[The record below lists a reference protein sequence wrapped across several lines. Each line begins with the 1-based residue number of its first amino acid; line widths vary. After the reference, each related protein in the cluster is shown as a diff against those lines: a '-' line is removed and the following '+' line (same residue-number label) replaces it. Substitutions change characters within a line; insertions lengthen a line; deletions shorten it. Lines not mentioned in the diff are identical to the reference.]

1 MSFSDED
8 LKRLKDLAYD
18 YRDGSRFMW
27 IKGPEI
33 VALIARLEAAE
44 AVLLEIE
51 RFNNGILT
59 DTSEFRAWRKAAGK

>member
-1 MSFSDED
+1 MSFTDDD
-8 LKRLKDLAYD
+8 LKRLKSDLE
-18 YRDGSRFMW
+18 
-27 IKGPEI
+27 KHI
-33 VALIARLEAAE
+33 VIDLIQDQGLSLLARMDAAE